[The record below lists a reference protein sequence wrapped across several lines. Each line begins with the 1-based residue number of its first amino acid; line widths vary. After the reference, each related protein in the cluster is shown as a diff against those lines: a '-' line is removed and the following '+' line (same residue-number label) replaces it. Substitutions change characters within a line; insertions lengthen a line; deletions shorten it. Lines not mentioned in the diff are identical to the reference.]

1 MGVMNATPVLFERLL
16 DDASLVG
23 ELTVPDALST
33 HDQHRGSRHPG
44 MIGSLVVPVTAL
56 DELAHLTSA
65 EAVASLGI
73 TLVVDD
79 VASARSALAAAEAAP
94 ALWVE
99 ALDVVLPGD
108 VDPVAVPR
116 ELEFAV
122 AQGVPTYVSTPY
134 DDRREALLLELAGSG
149 LAATMHVGG
158 RAGHRTHDAAIARAL
173 VSLADA
179 GLPFRVTGIE
189 RALAAADTRPG
200 YERTGVLNLLVATD
214 AARDGADA
222 EELRQIL
229 TVADDALL
237 DAVVFLDP
245 TVRSH
250 LRSVGVVDVE
260 GIVEDLVVHG
270 LAPVD
275 HRLAG

>member
-1 MGVMNATPVLFERLL
+1 MNATPVLFERLL
-16 DDASLVG
+16 DDAAV
-23 ELTVPDALST
+23 DAPSI
-33 HDQHRGSRHPG
+33 HDRHRSSPHGG
-44 MIGSLVVPVTAL
+44 MIGSVVVPAPTLGDLAQVT
-56 DELAHLTSA
+56 SG
-65 EAVASLGI
+65 EAVASVGV
-73 TLVVDD
+73 TLLVDD
-79 VASARSALAAAEAAP
+79 LAAARSALASAEAAP

-99 ALDVVLPGD
+99 ALDVVLPPT
-108 VDPVAVPR
+108 VEPVEVPR
-116 ELEFAV
+116 ALEFAV
-122 AQGVPTYVSTPY
+122 ERGVPTYVSMPY

-149 LAATMHVGG
+149 LAATVPVGG
-158 RAGHRTHDAAIARAL
+158 RTGHRTHDAAIARAL

-179 GLPFRVTGIE
+179 GLPFRVTGID
-189 RALAAADTRPG
+189 RALADAERRPG

-222 EELRQIL
+222 DELQQIL
-229 TVADDALL
+229 AVADDALL

-250 LRSVGVVDVE
+250 LRSVGVVHAE
-260 GIVEDLVVHG
+260 EIVEDLVVHG